1 MSKLPKSLAMLAAI
15 VGFCAAQLLSMLR
28 GTAPLASMKRSL
40 LCALALAVLT
50 WLCAYVAVSVF
61 HEGLKSPQNKP

>member
-1 MSKLPKSLAMLAAI
+1 MGKLPKSLATLGAI

-28 GTAPLASMKRSL
+28 GTPPLTSMKRAL
-40 LCALALAVLT
+40 LCALALAALT
-50 WLCAYVAVSVF
+50 WLCAHVAVSVF